1 MSLVCLLVGVFF
13 FLIGFLFIF
22 IFRLPLTFPRAT
34 ARRTEAEAAAA
45 AKEAL
50 DARVAELEA
59 ESKAQM
65 SELNVLLKDKTALQ
79 DRYSAAQD
87 ELRAQERKVRGAIGE
102 NKEGGGVGVLG
113 VFWVWV
119 GVKWLGS

>member
-1 MSLVCLLVGVFF
+1 MFFF